1 MTAQQRDMVDQILR
15 NAPFDLGGD
24 VDAQRPLLEQMLTSQ
39 PLPADVRT
47 TPGDLGGIPVIF
59 IDIAGTEPSGTIFH
73 IHGGGFALGSAGGSA
88 GLASSLARKTGMRA
102 VSVDYRL
109 APEHPYPAALQD
121 VTAAYR
127 ALAGQAG
134 SAGHIVVSGE
144 SAGGNLAIELLI
156 AGKAEGLTMPAAA
169 LLLSPMTDLTVTGSS
184 YAGKAHADPAI
195 SAQAIRTRAADY
207 LAGTDPA
214 DPLVS
219 PIFAD
224 LSGLP
229 PLLIQAG
236 SHEVLLDDATRLAVK
251 AAADD
256 VAVIL
261 DITPGVPHVFQAF
274 AALLDEGDAAL
285 NRAARFVK
293 DNTTQRAAA
302 GRAAQSK
309 GNSVPQSGS
318 GGWLGDVA
326 AGQGG
331 DDPGACLS
339 AGAVRCVRR
348 PDVASS
354 PTSLSPPASV
364 KNSSR
369 SAPSLSRSLVTTITG
384 ITSSRPHHR
393 FE

>member
-15 NAPFDLGGD
+15 DAPFDLGGD
-24 VDAQRPLLEQMLTSQ
+24 VAVQRPLLEQMLTSQ

-47 TPGDLGGIPVIF
+47 TPGDLGGIAVVF
-59 IDIAGTEPSGTIFH
+59 IDIADVEPRGTIFH
-73 IHGGGFALGSAGGSA
+73 IHGGGFALGSAAGSA

-121 VTAAYR
+121 ITAAYR
-127 ALAGQAG
+127 ALVEQAG
-134 SAGHIVVSGE
+134 SADHIVVSGE
-144 SAGGNLAIELLI
+144 SAGGNLAIELLL
-156 AGKAEGLTMPAAA
+156 AGQKEGLIMPAAA
-169 LLLSPMTDLTVTGSS
+169 LLLSPMTDLTMTGTS
-184 YAGKAHADPAI
+184 YAGKADADPAI
-195 SAQAIRTRAADY
+195 SARAIRTRAADY
-207 LAGTDPA
+207 LAGTDTDPA

-285 NRAARFVK
+285 NRAARFIQ
-293 DNTTQRAAA
+293 DNTAQKAAA
-302 GRAAQSK
+302 
-309 GNSVPQSGS
+309 
-318 GGWLGDVA
+318 
-326 AGQGG
+326 
-331 DDPGACLS
+331 
-339 AGAVRCVRR
+339 
-348 PDVASS
+348 
-354 PTSLSPPASV
+354 
-364 KNSSR
+364 
-369 SAPSLSRSLVTTITG
+369 
-384 ITSSRPHHR
+384 
-393 FE
+393 

>member
-1 MTAQQRDMVDQILR
+1 
-15 NAPFDLGGD
+15 
-24 VDAQRPLLEQMLTSQ
+24 MLTAQ

-59 IDIAGTEPSGTIFH
+59 IDIAGTEPRGTIFH
-73 IHGGGFALGSAGGSA
+73 IHGGGFALGSAAGSV

-134 SAGHIVVSGE
+134 SAGRLVVSGE
-144 SAGGNLAIELLI
+144 SAGGNLAVELLL
-156 AGKAEGLTMPAAA
+156 AGKKEDLTMPAAA

-195 SAQAIRTRAADY
+195 TAQAIRTRAAGY

-214 DPLVS
+214 DPAVS
-219 PIFAD
+219 PVYAD

-236 SHEVLLDDATRLAVK
+236 SHEVLLDDATRLAAK

-293 DNTTQRAAA
+293 DNIAAHKAAA
-302 GRAAQSK
+302 
-309 GNSVPQSGS
+309 
-318 GGWLGDVA
+318 
-326 AGQGG
+326 
-331 DDPGACLS
+331 
-339 AGAVRCVRR
+339 
-348 PDVASS
+348 
-354 PTSLSPPASV
+354 
-364 KNSSR
+364 
-369 SAPSLSRSLVTTITG
+369 
-384 ITSSRPHHR
+384 
-393 FE
+393 

>member
-1 MTAQQRDMVDQILR
+1 MKGTAMTAQQRDMVDQILR

-24 VDAQRPLLEQMLTSQ
+24 VAAQRPLLEQMLTSQ
-39 PLPADVRT
+39 PLPADVRM

-59 IDIAGTEPSGTIFH
+59 IDIADVEPRGIIFH

-88 GLASSLARKTGMRA
+88 GLASGLARKTGMRA

-156 AGKAEGLTMPAAA
+156 AGKTEGLTMPAAA
-169 LLLSPMTDLTVTGSS
+169 LLLSPITDLTVTGSS
-184 YAGKAHADPAI
+184 YAGKAHADPAV

-261 DITPGVPHVFQAF
+261 DITPGVPHVFQVF
-274 AALLDEGDAAL
+274 AALLEEGDAAL

-293 DNTTQRAAA
+293 DNTTQKAAA
-302 GRAAQSK
+302 
-309 GNSVPQSGS
+309 
-318 GGWLGDVA
+318 
-326 AGQGG
+326 
-331 DDPGACLS
+331 
-339 AGAVRCVRR
+339 
-348 PDVASS
+348 
-354 PTSLSPPASV
+354 
-364 KNSSR
+364 
-369 SAPSLSRSLVTTITG
+369 
-384 ITSSRPHHR
+384 
-393 FE
+393 

>member
-15 NAPFDLGGD
+15 SAPFDLGGD
-24 VDAQRPLLEQMLTSQ
+24 VAVQRPLLDQMLTAQ
-39 PLPADVRT
+39 PLPTDVRV
-47 TPGDLGGIPVIF
+47 TPGDLGGIPVVF
-59 IDIAGTEPSGTIFH
+59 IDIADVEPRGTIFH
-73 IHGGGFALGSAGGSA
+73 IHGGGFALGSAAGSV
-88 GLASSLARKTGMRA
+88 GLASNLARKTGMRA

-127 ALAGQAG
+127 ALAERAA
-134 SAGHIVVSGE
+134 SADSADSTGHIVVSGE
-144 SAGGNLAIELLI
+144 SAGGNLAVELLI

-184 YAGKAHADPAI
+184 YAGQAHADPAI

-219 PIFAD
+219 PVFAD

-236 SHEVLLDDATRLAVK
+236 SHEVLLDDATRLAAK

-274 AALLDEGDAAL
+274 AGILEEGNAAL
-285 NRAARFVK
+285 NRAARFIQ
-293 DNTTQRAAA
+293 DNTAQQTAA
-302 GRAAQSK
+302 
-309 GNSVPQSGS
+309 
-318 GGWLGDVA
+318 
-326 AGQGG
+326 
-331 DDPGACLS
+331 
-339 AGAVRCVRR
+339 
-348 PDVASS
+348 
-354 PTSLSPPASV
+354 
-364 KNSSR
+364 
-369 SAPSLSRSLVTTITG
+369 
-384 ITSSRPHHR
+384 
-393 FE
+393 

>member
-15 NAPFDLGGD
+15 NNPFDLGGD
-24 VDAQRPLLEQMLTSQ
+24 VAVQRPLLDQMLTSQ

-59 IDIAGTEPSGTIFH
+59 IDIADTEPRGTIFH
-73 IHGGGFALGSAGGSA
+73 IHGGGFALGSAAGSV

-102 VSVDYRL
+102 ASVDYRL
-109 APEHPYPAALQD
+109 APEHPYPAALRD

-127 ALAGQAG
+127 ALVEQAG

-144 SAGGNLAIELLI
+144 SAGGNLAVELLI
-156 AGKAEGLTMPAAA
+156 AGQAEGLTMPAAA
-169 LLLSPMTDLTVTGSS
+169 LLMSPMTDLTATGGS
-184 YAGKAHADPAI
+184 YASKADADPAI
-195 SAQAIRTRAADY
+195 SVQAIRTRAADY
-207 LAGTDPA
+207 LDGTDPS

-236 SHEVLLDDATRLAVK
+236 SHEVLLDDATRLTAK

-256 VAVIL
+256 VAVIM

-285 NRAARFVK
+285 NRAARFVM
-293 DNTTQRAAA
+293 DNTAQKPAA
-302 GRAAQSK
+302 
-309 GNSVPQSGS
+309 
-318 GGWLGDVA
+318 
-326 AGQGG
+326 
-331 DDPGACLS
+331 
-339 AGAVRCVRR
+339 
-348 PDVASS
+348 
-354 PTSLSPPASV
+354 
-364 KNSSR
+364 
-369 SAPSLSRSLVTTITG
+369 
-384 ITSSRPHHR
+384 
-393 FE
+393 

>member
-15 NAPFDLGGD
+15 DAPFDLGGD
-24 VDAQRPLLEQMLTSQ
+24 VAAQRPLLEQMLSSQ
-39 PLPADVRT
+39 PLPADVRM

-59 IDIAGTEPSGTIFH
+59 IDIADVEPRGTIFH
-73 IHGGGFALGSAGGSA
+73 IHGGGFALGSAGGSV

-102 VSVDYRL
+102 VSADYRL

-134 SAGHIVVSGE
+134 RAGHVVVSGE

-156 AGKAEGLTMPAAA
+156 AGQAEGLTMPAAA

-251 AAADD
+251 
-256 VAVIL
+256 
-261 DITPGVPHVFQAF
+261 PPP
-274 AALLDEGDAAL
+274 
-285 NRAARFVK
+285 
-293 DNTTQRAAA
+293 TTW
-302 GRAAQSK
+302 
-309 GNSVPQSGS
+309 P
-318 GGWLGDVA
+318 
-326 AGQGG
+326 
-331 DDPGACLS
+331 
-339 AGAVRCVRR
+339 
-348 PDVASS
+348 SS
-354 PTSLSPPASV
+354 WTSPPAS
-364 KNSSR
+364 R
-369 SAPSLSRSLVTTITG
+369 
-384 ITSSRPHHR
+384 TSSRHSPPSSTKATPPSTGPPDSSRTTPPRRLPPDERHQSPR
-393 FE
+393 GTSGTGQLKRAD

>member
-1 MTAQQRDMVDQILR
+1 MTAQQRDMIDQILR

-24 VDAQRPLLEQMLTSQ
+24 VTAQRPLLEQMLTSQ

-47 TPGDLGGIPVIF
+47 TPGELGGIPVIL
-59 IDIAGTEPSGTIFH
+59 IDIADVEPRGTIFH
-73 IHGGGFALGSAGGSA
+73 THGGGFALGSARGSV
-88 GLASSLARKTGMRA
+88 GLASSLARKTGMRG

-127 ALAGQAG
+127 ALVEQAG
-134 SAGHIVVSGE
+134 RADHVVVSGE

-156 AGKAEGLTMPAAA
+156 ADKAEGLTMPAAA

-184 YAGKAHADPAI
+184 YASKAHADPAI
-195 SAQAIRTRAADY
+195 TAQAIRTRAADY

-224 LSGLP
+224 LCGLP

-285 NRAARFVK
+285 DRAARFVK
-293 DNTTQRAAA
+293 DNTAQNAAA
-302 GRAAQSK
+302 
-309 GNSVPQSGS
+309 
-318 GGWLGDVA
+318 
-326 AGQGG
+326 
-331 DDPGACLS
+331 
-339 AGAVRCVRR
+339 
-348 PDVASS
+348 
-354 PTSLSPPASV
+354 
-364 KNSSR
+364 
-369 SAPSLSRSLVTTITG
+369 
-384 ITSSRPHHR
+384 
-393 FE
+393 

>member
-1 MTAQQRDMVDQILR
+1 MKGTAMTAQQRDMVDQILR
-15 NAPFDLGGD
+15 NAPFNLGGD
-24 VDAQRPLLEQMLTSQ
+24 VADQRPLLEQMLTSQ
-39 PLPADVRT
+39 PRPGDVRA

-59 IDIAGTEPSGTIFH
+59 IDIADAESRGTIFH
-73 IHGGGFALGSAGGSA
+73 IHGGGFALGSATGSV

-127 ALAGQAG
+127 ALIEQAG
-134 SAGHIVVSGE
+134 SAEPVVVSGE

-156 AGKAEGLTMPAAA
+156 AGKATGLMMPAAA

-184 YAGKAHADPAI
+184 YAGKAQADPAI
-195 SAQAIRTRAADY
+195 SAQAISTRAADY
-207 LAGTDPA
+207 LAGADPA

-261 DITPGVPHVFQAF
+261 DVTPGVPHVFQAF

-293 DNTTQRAAA
+293 DNTAQKTAA
-302 GRAAQSK
+302 
-309 GNSVPQSGS
+309 
-318 GGWLGDVA
+318 
-326 AGQGG
+326 
-331 DDPGACLS
+331 
-339 AGAVRCVRR
+339 
-348 PDVASS
+348 
-354 PTSLSPPASV
+354 
-364 KNSSR
+364 
-369 SAPSLSRSLVTTITG
+369 
-384 ITSSRPHHR
+384 
-393 FE
+393 